1 MLLYALECC
10 SSKSVTTTSSLLP
23 CIPALPA
30 EAGKKFPMKRSALGK
45 SKYYRKTVISFTEEF
60 QAFPFDH
67 TALRYAVVLIWGYY
81 PPTKVLSNEC
91 SSGIFFQICMLGLAH
106 SIFATFT
113 ALAVKK

>member
-1 MLLYALECC
+1 MLFKQKSHHNKLAAPLY
-10 SSKSVTTTSSLLP
+10 TGFT
-23 CIPALPA
+23 
-30 EAGKKFPMKRSALGK
+30 GKKFPMKRSALGK

-91 SSGIFFQICMLGLAH
+91 SSGIFFSNLHARPRSQYFCYFYCISCQKII
-106 SIFATFT
+106 S
-113 ALAVKK
+113 KS